1 MNLPQQFT
9 SKGVHGVLIQQ
20 VKPGSFADEIGL
32 SSGAVITEINKTPI
46 NNKSDYTSAVSA
58 LKSGQDVVV
67 SIIDPRQPSSGNF
80 YRGGTLP

>member
-1 MNLPQQFT
+1 MNVPQQFA

-32 SSGAVITEINKTPI
+32 SSGVVINEINKTPI
-46 NNKSDYTSAVSA
+46 NNKTDYTNAVSS

-67 SIIDPRQPSSGNF
+67 SIVDPRQPSGSF